1 MLSPNLAFIL
11 VSELLFTGF
20 GLVFNLNFVQ
30 SADLYALNN
39 DSFEKFNKFLRILPG
54 STRTSPALLFMEL
67 PYPEPTWIF
76 AFQHNTR
83 VYSQN
88 CTKLSYEYILW
99 EDQLHL
105 NDILLLMTTWLS
117 SNSLVQIQ
125 SSIGFSL
132 TFQKACYKQF

>member
-11 VSELLFTGF
+11 VSELLFTGY

-39 DSFEKFNKFLRILPG
+39 DSFEKFNNLLSILPG
-54 STRTSPALLFMEL
+54 STRSGPALFFIEL
-67 PYPEPTWIF
+67 PNPEPTWIV

-83 VYSQN
+83 LYQQN
-88 CTKLSYEYILW
+88 CTKLSYGYMLG

-105 NDILLLMTTWLS
+105 NDILLLMTKLLS
-117 SNSLVQIQ
+117 SNSVIYRFFINL
-125 SSIGFSL
+125 SESML
-132 TFQKACYKQF
+132 